1 MRHLFNLKNATEVS
15 SCSVHLYYLSN
26 NGQVKQNA
34 RLNKYTKTTKK
45 KPVRNQIIPHFVIQ
59 REIFNFKF
67 SNGARKCIRILH
79 AYQSGKA

>member
-15 SCSVHLYYLSN
+15 SCRVHLYYLSN

-59 REIFNFKF
+59 REMF
-67 SNGARKCIRILH
+67 SFRNGARKFIWKILG